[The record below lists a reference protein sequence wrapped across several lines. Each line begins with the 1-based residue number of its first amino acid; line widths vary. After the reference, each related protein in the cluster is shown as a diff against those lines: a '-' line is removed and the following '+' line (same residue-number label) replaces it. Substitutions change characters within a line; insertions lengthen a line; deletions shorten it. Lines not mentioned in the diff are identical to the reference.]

1 MYRAA
6 EDPRAAVRNAE
17 RKVADMRK
25 KHFPETV
32 APIPSSVVYGSGSV
46 KAHRYVRTFERLFS
60 AWVVGVMYDTKIG
73 APRAPDAVKDFFPQ
87 QWIRALT
94 DVDVQDGAVALSML
108 RGQAKVQSERC
119 RVAEDAEESGRS
131 SEKELEESIVSHL
144 TRVFITTH
152 DAMVEMAAAA
162 AAPSAAAAAVQP
174 SLSFNSSP
182 KSSHKGGGPA
192 ERSGGDAAPPAAA
205 ADLPSLPLRYDSTP
219 VESPP
224 QHQQQQPCSARG
236 QLSSAHRRLQS
247 AGSSGGSSSPQRF
260 VNLGIAQVVCRPGA
274 TNPAQKVSKVSNAV
288 QHVLQTYEDREAA
301 SVTQQHINDKR
312 GLDNIF
318 TVEKM
323 LEIREKLRV
332 QKQAEVMVHALRQ
345 AQQIELHSS
354 PAVAAVLAAGAE
366 KLSVRPRPPS
376 GKVEPST
383 GAAVTANLSLA
394 QPPLPSSSVA
404 AAAPP
409 PEQADRGVT
418 GPHPPVQAQRARG
431 HTAGTA
437 AQAQQAGGGPSSEGG
452 AATGSSRPQRISSAR
467 TTNPLRSTAGLLSV
481 HSLQSPQAVRPKTA
495 YVGAKT
501 DWLPIDARTIAKAP
515 L

>member
-17 RKVADMRK
+17 RRVADMRK

-46 KAHRYVRTFERLFS
+46 KAHKRVRTFERLFS
-60 AWVVGVMYDTKIG
+60 AWLVGVMYDSKIG
-73 APRAPDAVKDFFPQ
+73 APRAPDAIKDFFPQ

-108 RGQAKVQSERC
+108 RGQVKSAGG
-119 RVAEDAEESGRS
+119 VAEDAEESGRS

-162 AAPSAAAAAVQP
+162 AAVPAAAAAAVQP
-174 SLSFNSSP
+174 SLSFHSSP
-182 KSSHKGGGPA
+182 KSSHKGGGYA
-192 ERSGGDAAPPAAA
+192 EKSGGEASPPAAAAA

-219 VESPP
+219 VEQSPP
-224 QHQQQQPCSARG
+224 QQQPYSARG

-247 AGSSGGSSSPQRF
+247 ASSGGCSSSPQRF

-274 TNPAQKVSKVSNAV
+274 TRPAQKVSKVSNAV

-301 SVTQQHINDKR
+301 SVTQQHINEKR

-332 QKQAEVMVHALRQ
+332 QKQAEVMVNALRQ

-354 PAVAAVLAAGAE
+354 PAVAAVLAANME
-366 KLSVRPRPPS
+366 KLIVRPRPPS

-394 QPPLPSSSVA
+394 QPPLPSSSI

-409 PEQADRGVT
+409 PAAAAA
-418 GPHPPVQAQRARG
+418 GPHPPLQPQSARG
-431 HTAGTA
+431 HADA
-437 AQAQQAGGGPSSEGG
+437 AQAGGGPSTAHGTS
-452 AATGSSRPQRISSAR
+452 AATGSSRPQRISSAK
-467 TTNPLRSTAGLLSV
+467 TSNPLRSTAGLLSV
-481 HSLQSPQAVRPKTA
+481 YSLQSPQAVRPKTA